1 MPVPVG
7 MPPKRTTLTLAAS
20 VERLA
25 LRLTAARTTKDFVG
39 HLPLRGAVWVRGCG
53 LGPPHGP
60 SLIVDKG
67 PGGLR
72 HVGTPSKPCK
82 RVAPTPPLLLRTG
95 TEGLVEFLEDV
106 LRVSVAKHVFEDLL
120 RLLFAHLLPVKP
132 TPAAK
137 RVSAT
142 RAAESAAA
150 AAKGI
155 AAAAKGIAATAA
167 AAAAVF
173 KWVAAL
179 TAKGGTWGPVG
190 LLEEPFSP
198 DSKKAPVTVTNRA
211 GDNTPVVKVFTVG
224 GNSGKTSQLFTAPA
238 LSNPKGPR
246 PTTVPSSREALTKA
260 VRPMDA
266 ITDSMQHEDGGKSV
280 SVSAVLVLNGGD
292 GPMANSALVLEKK
305 KGARS
310 ANTDDTTKK
319 FGLCIDTTSTG
330 TFNLAMMRTADER
343 DNALTNELKKTVAIL
358 QALMGCSNV
367 DSTAETVAKVV
378 EEAGKP
384 FAKE

>member
-82 RVAPTPPLLLRTG
+82 RVASTPPLLLRTG

-150 AAKGI
+150 TAKGI
-155 AAAAKGIAATAA
+155 AATAKGIAATAA

-173 KWVAAL
+173 KLV
-179 TAKGGTWGPVG
+179 VG
-190 LLEEPFSP
+190 VGYFLEPLGCVLAEEDKPSI
-198 DSKKAPVTVTNRA
+198 
-211 GDNTPVVKVFTVG
+211 
-224 GNSGKTSQLFTAPA
+224 
-238 LSNPKGPR
+238 LS
-246 PTTVPSSREALTKA
+246 V
-260 VRPMDA
+260 
-266 ITDSMQHEDGGKSV
+266 HV
-280 SVSAVLVLNGGD
+280 SVHTHTRTRRAPSAI
-292 GPMANSALVLEKK
+292 EKW
-305 KGARS
+305 G
-310 ANTDDTTKK
+310 
-319 FGLCIDTTSTG
+319 
-330 TFNLAMMRTADER
+330 MR
-343 DNALTNELKKTVAIL
+343 
-358 QALMGCSNV
+358 GW
-367 DSTAETVAKVV
+367 
-378 EEAGKP
+378 G
-384 FAKE
+384 